1 MLNKIVIKNIN
12 SIKVSEIDF
21 TKGNYKFGEE
31 NILENLVNPLVIYGY
46 NGSGKSSLMNA
57 IQQFIYLMISPLES
71 LSPFIVN
78 NFLYD
83 EYLENKDENLI
94 KGSILL
100 CFEIESKKYEYFL
113 ETSRNNYIS
122 NEYLS
127 VNGKNYFENKK
138 GEYIYQGKKYIP
150 DNKGISPLVSFLRV
164 LASSEIV
171 DPTIQAIH
179 TYIKSFTHINVS
191 FINRGGFVT
200 SSLFNNTNTYDLL
213 VSKSPKVREIFKKYG
228 TFPVYS
234 VVKDD
239 RFLPNGFVQSQYNLI
254 LEDKNFKKKLPFS
267 MISTGMQN
275 QSVLLSLILSM
286 PKHSVVFIDEV
297 DIALHPSTLKSF
309 LEIIREREIQVV
321 LTLHNTYAMQFL
333 RPDQIYFSKW
343 SKGFST
349 YFRLSKIYPN
359 IREVNN
365 IEKMYLSTLFDEAI
379 EDNE

>member
-1 MLNKIVIKNIN
+1 MLNKIVVKNIN
-12 SIKVSEIDF
+12 SIKVCEIDF

-31 NILENLVNPLVIYGY
+31 NVLENLVNPLVIYGY

-83 EYLENKDENLI
+83 EYLGNKDENLI

-100 CFEIESKKYEYFL
+100 CFEIESKKYDYFL

-138 GEYIYQGKKYIP
+138 SEYVYQGKKYIP
-150 DNKGISPLVSFLRV
+150 DNKGISPLVPFLRV

-171 DPTIQAIH
+171 DPTIQTIH

-191 FINRGGFVT
+191 FINRGRFVT

>member
-21 TKGNYKFGEE
+21 AKGNYKFGEE

-83 EYLENKDENLI
+83 DYLENKDENLI

-228 TFPVYS
+228 TYPVYS

>member
-94 KGSILL
+94 KGSIVL

-150 DNKGISPLVSFLRV
+150 DNKGISPLVPFLRV

-171 DPTIQAIH
+171 DPTIQTIH

-343 SKGFST
+343 AKGFST

>member
-122 NEYLS
+122 NEYLC

-150 DNKGISPLVSFLRV
+150 DNKGISPLVPFLRV

-171 DPTIQAIH
+171 DPTIQTIH

>member
-1 MLNKIVIKNIN
+1 MLNKIVVKNIN
-12 SIKVSEIDF
+12 SIKVCEIDF

-31 NILENLVNPLVIYGY
+31 NVLENLVNPLVIYGY

-138 GEYIYQGKKYIP
+138 SEYVYQGKKYIP
-150 DNKGISPLVSFLRV
+150 DNKGISPLVPFLRV

-171 DPTIQAIH
+171 DPTIQTIH

-297 DIALHPSTLKSF
+297 DIALHPATLKSF

>member
-150 DNKGISPLVSFLRV
+150 DNKGISPLVPFLRV

-171 DPTIQAIH
+171 DPTIQTIH

-239 RFLPNGFVQSQYNLI
+239 RFLPNGFVQSQYSLI

-343 SKGFST
+343 AKGFST

>member
-150 DNKGISPLVSFLRV
+150 DNKGISPLVPFLRV

-171 DPTIQAIH
+171 DPTIQTIH

>member
-94 KGSILL
+94 KGSIVL

-150 DNKGISPLVSFLRV
+150 DNKGISPLVPFLRV

-171 DPTIQAIH
+171 DPTIQTIH

-213 VSKSPKVREIFKKYG
+213 VEKSPKVREIFKKYG

-343 SKGFST
+343 AKGFST

>member
-1 MLNKIVIKNIN
+1 MLNKIVVKNIN
-12 SIKVSEIDF
+12 SIKVCEIDF

-31 NILENLVNPLVIYGY
+31 NVLENLVNPLVIYGY

-83 EYLENKDENLI
+83 EYLGNKDENLI

-138 GEYIYQGKKYIP
+138 SEYVYQGKKYIP
-150 DNKGISPLVSFLRV
+150 DNKGISPLVPFLRV

-171 DPTIQAIH
+171 DPTIQTIH

-297 DIALHPSTLKSF
+297 DIALHPATLKSF

>member
-83 EYLENKDENLI
+83 DYLENKDENLI

-228 TFPVYS
+228 TYPVYS

>member
-100 CFEIESKKYEYFL
+100 CFGIESKKYEYFL

-122 NEYLS
+122 KEYLS

-150 DNKGISPLVSFLRV
+150 DNKGISPLVPFLRV

-171 DPTIQAIH
+171 DPTIQTIH

-239 RFLPNGFVQSQYNLI
+239 RFLPNGFVQSQYSLI

-343 SKGFST
+343 AKGFST

>member
-12 SIKVSEIDF
+12 SIKVCEIDF

-83 EYLENKDENLI
+83 EYLGNKDENLI

-100 CFEIESKKYEYFL
+100 CFEIESKKYDYFL

-150 DNKGISPLVSFLRV
+150 DNKGISPLVPFLRV

-171 DPTIQAIH
+171 DPTIQTIH

-213 VSKSPKVREIFKKYG
+213 VAKSPKVREIFKKYG

>member
-1 MLNKIVIKNIN
+1 MLNKIVVKNIN
-12 SIKVSEIDF
+12 SIKVCEIDF

-31 NILENLVNPLVIYGY
+31 NVLENLVNPLVIYGY

-83 EYLENKDENLI
+83 EYLGNKDENLI

-100 CFEIESKKYEYFL
+100 CFEIESKKYDYFL

-150 DNKGISPLVSFLRV
+150 DNKGISPLVPFLRV

-171 DPTIQAIH
+171 DPTIQTIH

>member
-12 SIKVSEIDF
+12 SIKVCEIDF

-31 NILENLVNPLVIYGY
+31 NVLENLVNPLVIYGY

-150 DNKGISPLVSFLRV
+150 DNKGISPLVPFLRV

-171 DPTIQAIH
+171 DPTIQTIH

-267 MISTGMQN
+267 IISTGMQN

>member
-12 SIKVSEIDF
+12 SIKVCEIDF

-31 NILENLVNPLVIYGY
+31 NVLENLVNPLVIYGY

-83 EYLENKDENLI
+83 EYLGNKDENLI

-100 CFEIESKKYEYFL
+100 CFEIESKKYDYFL

-150 DNKGISPLVSFLRV
+150 DNKGISPLVPFLRV

-171 DPTIQAIH
+171 DPTIQTIH